1 MEFQLHVNFFLS
13 VYIYIYIF
21 KVKALVNMSQI
32 HAKSLV
38 QVYLLN
44 FVVLQ

>member
-13 VYIYIYIF
+13 VYIYFF